1 MSDPKVEPDIEPA
14 SISVLGLGIM
24 GTVIAGAL
32 LATGAPL
39 AVWNR
44 SPEKTEVF
52 RDTGAKVCASPR
64 EAIAAGELVIVC
76 LTSYAAWDNLVADA
90 GLEDLLGGRTL
101 VQLTTGTRAEAR
113 EHAARARRWGAG
125 LVDGVILAFPSQIGT
140 EEAMLLTA
148 GEADAWARSAS
159 TLDALGGNVRY
170 LGTDVGGPSVLDA
183 AMLSSKLGTLIG
195 TIHGAALAEAGGV
208 SLHEL
213 HEVLDGTR
221 HINSD
226 EMLRV
231 CEAIAT
237 GRTEQTEAALGTW
250 GSIPGHMLDLA
261 RSSGTDPSFP
271 EMLQRL
277 FARAE
282 AAGLGEHDLSAM
294 VQLFRARH

>member
-1 MSDPKVEPDIEPA
+1 MTDPEVEPDLEPA
-14 SISVLGLGIM
+14 SVSVLGLGVM
-24 GTVIAGAL
+24 GTALAGAL

-44 SPEKTEVF
+44 SPRKTRVF
-52 RDTGAKVCASPR
+52 RDTAAEVCDNAR
-64 EAIAAGELVIVC
+64 EAVAAGDIVIVC
-76 LTSYAAWDNLVADA
+76 LTSYAAWDGLVEDA
-90 GLEDLLGGRTL
+90 GLEDLLAGRTL

-125 LVDGVILAFPSQIGT
+125 VVDGVILAFPSQIGT
-140 EEAMLLTA
+140 DEAMLLTA
-148 GEADAWARSAS
+148 GEADAWAQSAA

-170 LGTDVGGPSVLDA
+170 LGTDVGAPSVLDA
-183 AMLSSKLGTLIG
+183 AMLSSALGTLIG

-213 HEVLDGTR
+213 HEVLDQTR

-237 GRTEQTEAALGTW
+237 GRTEATEAALGTW
-250 GSIPGHMLDLA
+250 GRMPGHMLDLA
-261 RSSGTDPSFP
+261 RSSGTDTSFP

-277 FARAE
+277 FERAE
-282 AAGLGEHDLSAM
+282 AAGLGDHDLSAM
-294 VQLFRARH
+294 IQLFRARH

>member
-1 MSDPKVEPDIEPA
+1 MTDPEVEAASEPA
-14 SISVLGLGIM
+14 AVSVLGLGVM
-24 GTVIAGAL
+24 GTALAGAL

-44 SPEKTEVF
+44 SPAKTEVF
-52 RDTGAKVCASPR
+52 RDTAAVVCDSAR
-64 EAIAAGELVIVC
+64 EAVAAGDIVIVC
-76 LTSYAAWDNLVADA
+76 LTSHAAWDALVADA
-90 GLEDLLGGRTL
+90 GLEGLLAGRTL

-125 LVDGVILAFPSQIGT
+125 LVDGVILALPSQIGT
-140 EEAMLLTA
+140 EEAMFLTA
-148 GEADAWARSAS
+148 GEADAWARSAA

-170 LGTDVGGPSVLDA
+170 LGTDVGAPAVADA
-183 AMLSSKLGTLIG
+183 AMLSSALGALIG

-213 HEVLDGTR
+213 HEVLEGTR

-250 GSIPGHMLDLA
+250 GRIPGQLLELA
-261 RSSGTDPSFP
+261 RSSGIDPSFP

-277 FARAE
+277 FERAE
-282 AAGLGEHDLSAM
+282 AAGLGDQDLSAM
-294 VQLFRARH
+294 IQLFRARH